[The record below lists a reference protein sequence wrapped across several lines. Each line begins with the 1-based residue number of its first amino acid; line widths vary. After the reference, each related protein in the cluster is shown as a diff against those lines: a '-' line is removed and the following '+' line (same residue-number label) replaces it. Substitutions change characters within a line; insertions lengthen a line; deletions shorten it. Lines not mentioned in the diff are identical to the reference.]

1 MKSHRKIRLC
11 ILVIWVLLLSLG
23 CLVTVVWAAGEPVPS
38 SKAAEASFV
47 SQVTQYM
54 KANFT
59 RATWDLVMRWVNF
72 LILVIVIFKFART
85 PVISFLKGK
94 QSETARAIERIE
106 AEKELAEQKAKEG
119 QIKLQASQE
128 RLELIQS
135 RIVSE
140 GQRQK
145 EELIA
150 AAEQESRVML
160 ASART
165 RIDSQIQEAY
175 QTIRAELIET
185 AADKA
190 MDRLPRLMTAEDH
203 ERMVGLWMDKAGS

>member
-1 MKSHRKIRLC
+1 M
-11 ILVIWVLLLSLG
+11 
-23 CLVTVVWAAGEPVPS
+23 
-38 SKAAEASFV
+38 
-47 SQVTQYM
+47 
-54 KANFT
+54 
-59 RATWDLVMRWVNF
+59 
-72 LILVIVIFKFART
+72 
-85 PVISFLKGK
+85 
-94 QSETARAIERIE
+94 
-106 AEKELAEQKAKEG
+106 
-119 QIKLQASQE
+119 
-128 RLELIQS
+128 IQS